1 MNFNFFVCDYGHGK
15 INNKKKGTMSYVIMF
30 GYGKGPTH
38 FNAHTWVGLR
48 VGLTLF
54 KELT

>member
-1 MNFNFFVCDYGHGK
+1 VCDYGHGK

>member
-1 MNFNFFVCDYGHGK
+1 MGMEK
-15 INNKKKGTMSYVIMF
+15 SITKKGTMSYVIMF

-38 FNAHTWVGLR
+38 FNAHTWVGLK

-54 KELT
+54 K